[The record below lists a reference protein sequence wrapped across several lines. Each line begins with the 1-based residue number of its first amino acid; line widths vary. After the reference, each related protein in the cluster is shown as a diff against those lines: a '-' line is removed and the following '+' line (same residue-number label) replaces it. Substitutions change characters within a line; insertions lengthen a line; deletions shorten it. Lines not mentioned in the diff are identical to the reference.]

1 MIQAMKSSNP
11 KQALTDLEVTMPK
24 TVIDRVFD
32 DLTQQHPLLDAIDF
46 QNTSGLIEMYL
57 NTDGVEL
64 ATWGKLTD
72 TITKELTSGFKQV
85 NMSLKKLS
93 AFLPVCK
100 AMLDLGPAWLDSYV
114 RDILTEAIY
123 NGLEEGIIA
132 GTGKDQPIGMMKQ
145 VGDDVEVSGSISG

>member
-1 MIQAMKSSNP
+1 
-11 KQALTDLEVTMPK
+11 MPE
-24 TVIDRVFD
+24 TVINRVFD
-32 DLTQQHPLLDAIDF
+32 DSTQQHPLLDAIDF

-100 AMLDLGPAWLDSYV
+100 AMLDLGPAWLD
-114 RDILTEAIY
+114 
-123 NGLEEGIIA
+123 
-132 GTGKDQPIGMMKQ
+132 
-145 VGDDVEVSGSISG
+145 